1 MTETQRHHA
10 IYLLF
15 VDPDAPDAEWSFF
28 ERALDTLVQ
37 TLQPLPAPTHVE
49 LFIPP
54 ENDTQDVHFAT
65 YMGKSAGWGGSF
77 SGAKDFYLGNNMTKW
92 RAVPVFAMDAARRVR
107 GEIDSAPH
115 VGTPYA
121 PIHRAFNYIFST
133 PPLRAFAGWI
143 GAKPGDP
150 AHCASLTARCLQAAL
165 PETEMAH
172 SSNWYGPATLFL
184 EFTKLWRIRSYAA
197 QRAELEFVR
206 PALEQESI
214 DEAVSVLLFG
224 ADSAVAMLSTH
235 QCEQAVDFLTG
246 RCLDATASG
255 NEHVA
260 HRAQCQLGLALVRWS
275 ILQRGVQPPPAVVET
290 GTPKTTNDESSS
302 DDASDDSE
310 AQMLKTIAVSV
321 RHRKNGG
328 GFRA

>member
-1 MTETQRHHA
+1 MTEARRHHVV
-10 IYLLF
+10 YLLF
-15 VDPDAPDAEWSFF
+15 VDPDEPDAEWSFF
-28 ERALDTLVQ
+28 ERALDSLVQ
-37 TLQPLPAPTHVE
+37 TLQPLPAATHVE
-49 LFIPP
+49 FFIPP
-54 ENDTQDVHFAT
+54 ENETQDVHFAT
-65 YMGKSAGWGGSF
+65 YMGKSAGWGSSF
-77 SGAKDFYLGNNMTKW
+77 GGAKDFYLGTNLTKW
-92 RAVPVFAMDAARRVR
+92 RAVPVFAMDAARRLR
-107 GEIDSAPH
+107 TEINTAPH

-121 PIHRAFNYIFST
+121 PMSRAFNYVFSV

-143 GAKPGDP
+143 GDKPGDS
-150 AHCASLTARCLQAAL
+150 AHCASLTARCLMAAL

-206 PALEQESI
+206 PALEQENI
-214 DEAVSVLLFG
+214 EEAVSVLLFG

-246 RCLDATASG
+246 RALDATASG

-290 GTPKTTNDESSS
+290 ETPKSTDDQSS

-310 AQMLKTIAVSV
+310 VQMLKTDAVSV